1 MSHWKDVAAYIKD
14 TSTTRHKQDRPELL
28 PRLLIPF
35 QSQISQKK
43 IANKKNCKQ
52 KKLAEYTESKMFNT
66 NYFFHRYFTGLSKQ
80 IKILVK

>member
-35 QSQISQKK
+35 QRQISQKK
-43 IANKKNCKQ
+43 IANKKNWLNIQ
-52 KKLAEYTESKMFNT
+52 KAKCLIQTISFIVISQDYQNKLKF
-66 NYFFHRYFTGLSKQ
+66 L
-80 IKILVK
+80 